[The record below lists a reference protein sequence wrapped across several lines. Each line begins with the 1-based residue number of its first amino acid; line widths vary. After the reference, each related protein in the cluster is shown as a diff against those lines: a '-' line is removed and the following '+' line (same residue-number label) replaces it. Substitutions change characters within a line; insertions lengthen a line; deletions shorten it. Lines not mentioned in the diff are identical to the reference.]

1 MNTASRVKEVPTADL
16 NFLLRTLN
24 TLEAEI
30 EQLEITEDWYSSD
43 SRDLLDS
50 ATEIVRGHLGI
61 EEINYDEDEEAKQT
75 SIELHLE

>member
-50 ATEIVRGHLGI
+50 ATEIIRGHLGI
-61 EEINYDEDEEAKQT
+61 EEINYDEDEEVKQT
-75 SIELHLE
+75 SIELYLE